1 MIFRLLLIILLPLFA
16 YWLAQRITRHASLSA
31 TQKRWLAI
39 SLTGLLVVGVLI
51 AMGRLPVQ
59 FILAPLGL
67 AATSLFR
74 LLPALLRFLPMVQM
88 LRGRAGASKPRQP
101 GQQSKIG
108 TRFLAM
114 SLDHETA
121 EMQGEVVEG
130 DFAGRPLES
139 MSLEELLRLLSECGA
154 DGDSVQLLQAYLA
167 HAHPDWEESAGTS
180 KRAESGSYEEMNR
193 AHALEVLGLEEGAER
208 ADIVAAHRDLMRKLH
223 PDRGGNDYLAKKVN
237 AAKDFLLE

>member
-1 MIFRLLLIILLPLFA
+1 LVGPAHYAPCIPFGDSET
-16 YWLAQRITRHASLSA
+16 LARNKPYGIVSGWCANCDGSIAGAIYFGATRIGGDLAIQAAASA
-31 TQKRWLAI
+31 T
-39 SLTGLLVVGVLI
+39 
-51 AMGRLPVQ
+51 
-59 FILAPLGL
+59 PL
-67 AATSLFR
+67 
-74 LLPALLRFLPMVQM
+74 LPMVQM

-101 GQQSKIG
+101 GQQSTIR

-130 DFAGRPLES
+130 DFAGRPLVS

-223 PDRGGNDYLAKKVN
+223 PTAGVMTT
-237 AAKDFLLE
+237 LLRR

>member
-1 MIFRLLLIILLPLFA
+1 MIFRLLLIILLPLLA
-16 YWLAQRITRHASLSA
+16 YWLAQRITRVTSLTA

-39 SLTGLLVVGVLI
+39 SLAGLLVVGVLI

-74 LLPALLRFLPMVQM
+74 LLPALLRFLPMLHM
-88 LRGRAGASKPRQP
+88 LRGRANASKPRQP
-101 GQQSKIG
+101 GQQSTIR

-121 EMQGEVVEG
+121 EMQGEVVVG
-130 DFAGRPLES
+130 KFAGRLLAS
-139 MSLEELLRLLSECGA
+139 MSLGELMELLSECSN

-167 HAHPDWEESAGTS
+167 RVHPEWEEAGTS
-180 KRAESGSYEEMNR
+180 KRAENGPSEEMNR
-193 AHALEVLGLEEGAER
+193 AHALEVLGLSEGAER
-208 ADIVAAHRDLMRKLH
+208 ADIIAAHRDLMRKLH

>member
-1 MIFRLLLIILLPLFA
+1 MIFRLLLIILLPLLA
-16 YWLAQRITRHASLSA
+16 YWLAQRITRVTSLTA
-31 TQKRWLAI
+31 TQKRWLAL
-39 SLTGLLVVGVLI
+39 SLAGLLVVGVLI

-74 LLPALLRFLPMVQM
+74 LLPALLRFLPMLHM
-88 LRGRAGASKPRQP
+88 LRGRANASKPRQP
-101 GQQSKIG
+101 GQQSTIR

-121 EMQGEVVEG
+121 EMQGEVVVG
-130 DFAGRPLES
+130 KFAGRLLAS
-139 MSLEELLRLLSECGA
+139 MSLGELMELLSECGN

-167 HAHPDWEESAGTS
+167 RVHPEWEEEAGTS
-180 KRAESGSYEEMNR
+180 KRAENGASEEMNR
-193 AHALEVLGLEEGAER
+193 AHALEVLGLSEGAER
-208 ADIVAAHRDLMRKLH
+208 ADIIAAHRDLMRKLH